1 MAAELRPPRALLVE
15 DVPES
20 ALACIRMLEDEG
32 YAVTAATH
40 GRRVVEL
47 VRVEMPELLIM
58 DLEVAGLDGFEACAQ
73 IRQFS
78 DAYIVVVCAP
88 GRASDIIEAFLV
100 GADHVVTRPYSPL
113 ELAARI
119 HAMRRRANRRSHLD
133 DVGGA
138 RLRVDPDVREV
149 VLDGA
154 PVDLTRIEF
163 DLLETLARHPRQI
176 FTRRQ
181 LLESVWGDNGY
192 GDDHVIDVHVGN
204 LRRKLGESAAAQRH
218 VRTIRGVGYRFEAA

>member
-1 MAAELRPPRALLVE
+1 MATELPPPRALLVE

-47 VRVEMPELLIM
+47 VRVEVPELLIM
-58 DLEVAGLDGFEACAQ
+58 DLDVAGLDGFEACAQ
-73 IRQFS
+73 IREFS

-88 GRASDIIEAFLV
+88 GKASDIIEAFLV

-133 DVGGA
+133 LGRA

-149 VLDGA
+149 VLEGT

-163 DLLETLARHPRQI
+163 DLLETLARNPRQI

-181 LLESVWGDNGY
+181 LLESVWGDNWY

-204 LRRKLGESAAAQRH
+204 LRRKLGESASAQRH